1 MTGTAPIYHR
11 LVAGRLVT
19 PEGVFVGW
27 LAIEGGRIAAVGTGP
42 RPAAR
47 AVFDAG
53 ERWVVPG
60 AIDGQTHAG
69 SYQGLAGL
77 EPTTRSAVAGGV
89 TTLVDMPYDNPDPLD
104 TVARLD
110 AKVAAIA
117 AHAYCDV
124 ALYGT
129 VAKGQG
135 PGTVTA
141 LAEGGVCAFKI
152 SAFESHPVRFP
163 RIPADETLDLLEVA
177 AGLGLP
183 VGLHNEDQEIVRARV
198 ARLRADG
205 KSAIEWH
212 SPSRPPAAELA
223 STAHFL
229 ELGAAAG
236 AHVHI
241 VHISVPR
248 GYALVDRYRAEGFRA
263 TAEMCVHYLTFDIAE
278 EGPRWGNKLKVNPPI
293 RAGVREGLW
302 AAFDRGS
309 IEFVSSDHS
318 SWPVDNKLVPSVF
331 DAGAGIPGLETLV
344 PAFYTALAH
353 RRPEPIETMVR
364 YLAEKPAKFFGLWP
378 QKGGLIVGAD
388 ADLAVIEP
396 GAWVYDAAKAHD
408 GLCWSPYDGETFTA
422 RVTATFVRG
431 EPVWDGTTVCG
442 SPGHGRY
449 VPRLSSVRAEQK
461 DPAA

>member
-1 MTGTAPIYHR
+1 MNGAARSYDR
-11 LVAGRLVT
+11 VVAGQLVT
-19 PEGVFVGW
+19 PDGIVPDGW
-27 LAIEGGRIAAVGTGP
+27 LAIAGGRIAAIGTGP
-42 RPAAR
+42 HPPAA
-47 AVFDAG
+47 ATFEAG
-53 ERWVVPG
+53 HRWVVPG
-60 AIDGQTHAG
+60 AVDGQTHAG

-135 PGTVTA
+135 PGSVAA
-141 LAEGGVCAFKI
+141 LAERGVCAFKI

-198 ARLRADG
+198 ARSAAAGRTTIADH
-205 KSAIEWH
+205 A
-212 SPSRPPAAELA
+212 PSRPPAAELA
-223 STAHFL
+223 STAQFL
-229 ELGAAAG
+229 ELGAASG

-248 GYALVDRYRAEGFRA
+248 GYDLVDRYRAEGFRA

-278 EGPRWGNKLKVNPPI
+278 DGPRWGAKLKVNPPI
-293 RAGVREGLW
+293 RAGMREGLW
-302 AAFDRGS
+302 AAFDRGAVA
-309 IEFVSSDHS
+309 FVSSDHS
-318 SWPVDNKLVPSVF
+318 SWPVDGKLTPSIF

-344 PAFYTALAH
+344 PAFYTALSR
-353 RRPEPIETMVR
+353 RRPDAIESMAR
-364 YLAEKPAKFFGLWP
+364 YLSERPARFFGLWP
-378 QKGGLIVGAD
+378 RKGALIVGAD

-396 GAWVYDAAKAHD
+396 GEWVYDATAAHD

-431 EPVWDGTTVCG
+431 EMAWDGTAVCG
-442 SPGHGRY
+442 RPGFGRY
-449 VPRLSSVRAEQK
+449 VPRLPAGRA
-461 DPAA
+461 ARA